1 MSNPLIEARSIVRVF
16 DNLKVLNGTEFSLS
30 EGEFVAVTGKS
41 GVGKSTL
48 LGVLG
53 TLDPSFSGDL
63 IINGVNTAEV
73 TSQRL
78 AELRR
83 EFMGF
88 IFQDF
93 HLLPNLSALD
103 NALLPAVFSGTDTR
117 KVRDDAAAILSR
129 LGLRNDNTPTRFL
142 SRGERQRVASAR
154 ALVNNP
160 RVLMADEPTASL
172 DEESEETLFD
182 LLDSLRREK
191 GFAIIAVLHSKKI
204 LSRADRILELKEGI
218 LHENHA

>member
-1 MSNPLIEARSIVRVF
+1 MSEPLISAESLVKTF
-16 DNLKVLNGTEFSLS
+16 DKLTVLGGTSFTLG

-53 TLDPSFSGDL
+53 TLDPAFTGDL
-63 IINGVNTAEV
+63 TINGVNVAEA
-73 TSQRL
+73 SSSEL

-93 HLLPNLSALD
+93 HLLPNLSAID
-103 NALLPAVFSGTDTR
+103 NILLPAVFSGTDTGQ
-117 KVRDDAAAILSR
+117 VRADAAAILLR

-172 DEESEETLFD
+172 DEESEENLFD
-182 LLDSLRREK
+182 MLDSLRKEK
-191 GFAIIAVLHSKKI
+191 GFAIIAVLHSRKI
-204 LSRADRILELKEGI
+204 LSRADRVLELKEGV
-218 LHENHA
+218 LHEKHA

>member
-1 MSNPLIEARSIVRVF
+1 MSKPLIEARSIVRTF

-53 TLDPSFSGDL
+53 TLDSSFSGEL
-63 IINGVNTAEV
+63 IINGVNTAEA
-73 TSQRL
+73 TPPQL

-103 NALLPAVFSGTDTR
+103 NVLLPAVFSGTDTDR
-117 KVRDDAAAILSR
+117 VRDDAASILSS

-172 DEESEETLFD
+172 DEESEANLFD
-182 LLDSLRREK
+182 LLDSLRKEK

-204 LSRADRILELKEGI
+204 LSRADRILELKEGV
-218 LHENHA
+218 LHEKHA

>member
-1 MSNPLIEARSIVRVF
+1 MSKPLISAHSIVRFF
-16 DNLKVLNGTEFSLS
+16 DSLKVLNGSEFNLT
-30 EGEFVAVTGKS
+30 EGEFVAITGKS

-53 TLDPSFSGDL
+53 TLDSSFSGEL
-63 IINGVNTAEV
+63 FINGVNTAEASS
-73 TSQRL
+73 SQL

-103 NALLPAVFSGTDTR
+103 NVLLPAVFCGTDTGSI
-117 KVRDDAAAILSR
+117 RDDARAILSR
-129 LGLRNDNTPTRFL
+129 LDLRNDNTPTRFL

-172 DEESEETLFD
+172 DEESEANLFD
-182 LLDSLRREK
+182 LLDSLRKEK
-191 GFAIIAVLHSKKI
+191 GFAMIAVLHSKKI
-204 LSRADRILELKEGI
+204 LSRADRILELKEGV
-218 LHENHA
+218 LYEKHA

>member
-1 MSNPLIEARSIVRVF
+1 MSKPLISAKSLVKTF
-16 DNLKVLNGTEFSLS
+16 DKLTVLDGTSFTLA

-53 TLDPSFSGDL
+53 TLDPAFTGEL
-63 IINGVNTAEV
+63 IINGVNTAKASSPE
-73 TSQRL
+73 L

-83 EFMGF
+83 EFLGF

-93 HLLPNLSALD
+93 HLLPNLSAID
-103 NALLPAVFSGTDTR
+103 NILLPAVFSGTDTG
-117 KVRDDAAAILSR
+117 KVRSDAATILSR

-172 DEESEETLFD
+172 DEESEENLFD
-182 LLDSLRREK
+182 LLDSLRKEK

-204 LSRADRILELKEGI
+204 LSRADRILTLKEGI
-218 LHENHA
+218 LHEKHA

>member
-1 MSNPLIEARSIVRVF
+1 MSKFLISAESIGKSF
-16 DNLKVLNGTEFSLS
+16 GKLQVLNKATFALA

-53 TLDPSFSGDL
+53 TLDPAFTGKL
-63 IINGVNTAEV
+63 IINGTNVAEA
-73 TSQRL
+73 SSPEL

-93 HLLPNLSALD
+93 HLLPNLSAID
-103 NALLPAVFSGTDTR
+103 NILLPAVFSGTDTG
-117 KVRDDAAAILSR
+117 KVRADAAAILSR
-129 LGLRNDNTPTRFL
+129 LGLRNDNTPTKFL

-172 DEESEETLFD
+172 DQESEENLFD

-204 LSRADRILELKEGI
+204 LSRADRVLELKEGV
-218 LHENHA
+218 LHEKHA

>member
-1 MSNPLIEARSIVRVF
+1 MNKPLIHASSIVKTFDELRVLDKASF
-16 DNLKVLNGTEFSLS
+16 ALN

-48 LGVLG
+48 LGILG
-53 TLDPSFSGDL
+53 TLDPAFTGEL
-63 IINGVNTAEV
+63 TINGIKTHTASSME
-73 TSQRL
+73 L

-103 NALLPAVFSGTDTR
+103 NILLPAVFSGTDSLQVR
-117 KVRDDAAAILSR
+117 KDAAAILSR
-129 LGLRNDNTPTRFL
+129 LDLRNDNTPTRFL

-160 RVLMADEPTASL
+160 KVLLADEPTASL
-172 DEESEETLFD
+172 DEDSEGNLFD
-182 LLDSLRREK
+182 LLDTLRKER
-191 GFAIIAVLHSKKI
+191 GFAIIAVLHSKRV
-204 LSRADRILELKEGI
+204 LSRADRILELKRGV
-218 LHENHA
+218 LHEKHA